1 MILVLTK
8 HQLYRLCIE
17 SLKEKKIRSHNWY
30 TSYQFLYTNRICSIS
45 TYPWRTEENMH
56 VLTEYNTLRLFFS
69 CKKCKSALCCLNC
82 EQHNVTISHNWFHKL
97 QFIKAVLGRPHPAPV
112 EPLLINFHKSRRNRF
127 TLNTHGPAN

>member
-17 SLKEKKIRSHNWY
+17 SLKEKKKGVITGTLAINFCIRIEFVAEAVILEGQKKTCTFWP
-30 TSYQFLYTNRICSIS
+30 S
-45 TYPWRTEENMH
+45 TIHCVY
-56 VLTEYNTLRLFFS
+56 FFS